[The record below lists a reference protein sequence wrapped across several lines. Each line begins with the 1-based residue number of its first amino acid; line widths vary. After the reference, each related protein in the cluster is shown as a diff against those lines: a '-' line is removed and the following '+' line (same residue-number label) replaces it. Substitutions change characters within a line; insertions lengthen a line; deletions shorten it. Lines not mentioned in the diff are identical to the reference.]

1 MLILTRF
8 ESNILHLLPIPYR
21 SPHPTTAPIL
31 HPKLIFNK
39 CVDIKWKR
47 QQSYFSEQETGMWE
61 NINCNNN
68 KEWT

>member
-1 MLILTRF
+1 MLHKLCKEF
-8 ESNILHLLPIPYR
+8 LQEVLQSNI
-21 SPHPTTAPIL
+21 
-31 HPKLIFNK
+31 FQ

-68 KEWT
+68 KEWAKPN

>member
-1 MLILTRF
+1 MF
-8 ESNILHLLPIPYR
+8 Y
-21 SPHPTTAPIL
+21 
-31 HPKLIFNK
+31 K

-68 KEWT
+68 KEWTKLTLHLLSI

>member
-1 MLILTRF
+1 MF
-8 ESNILHLLPIPYR
+8 Y
-21 SPHPTTAPIL
+21 
-31 HPKLIFNK
+31 K

-68 KEWT
+68 KEWTHFTFIFNLTGSFHD